1 MSKDEMLAK
10 LDAVFSSAELNSI
23 FEGED
28 RTAIV
33 QAANELDLKARNM
46 IRQVVY
52 FSYRLAGFDHWG
64 AVSGKNTCL
73 AEIRDVLE
81 KYYV

>member
-1 MSKDEMLAK
+1 VSKDEMLAK

-52 FSYRLAGFDHWG
+52 FSYRLAGLTTG
-64 AVSGKNTCL
+64 GCLRKNTCL